1 MRIEEL
7 SPRFAAAGQIT
18 AADLETIRAR
28 GFRSVVNNRPDGE
41 VPGQPTSEEIAA
53 AAADLGLQYLYI
65 PVVSGALT
73 LQNVEDFRA
82 ACPELEPP
90 TLLFCRS
97 GTRSTVLWNFAGR
110 P

>member
-1 MRIEEL
+1 MKIEIL

-18 AADLETIRAR
+18 AAEIEIAKAR
-28 GFRSVVNNRPDGE
+28 GFRSIVNNRPDGE
-41 VPGQPTSEEIAA
+41 SPGQPTSGEIAA
-53 AAADLGLQYLYI
+53 AAAALGLQYVHI

-82 ACPELEPP
+82 VCPELEAP

-97 GTRSTVLWNFAGR
+97 GARSTVLWTLAGR